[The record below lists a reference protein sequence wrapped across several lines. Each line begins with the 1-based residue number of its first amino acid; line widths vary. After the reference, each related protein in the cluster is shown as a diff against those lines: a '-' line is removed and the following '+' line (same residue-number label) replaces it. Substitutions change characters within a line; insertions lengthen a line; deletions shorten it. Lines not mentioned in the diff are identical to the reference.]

1 MVWCHLKCPGMAN
14 IQRQSRL
21 VDVWYAE
28 QGDREEQGLT
38 VKMHRRTYQGNVIYD
53 ECTN

>member
-1 MVWCHLKCPGMAN
+1 MVPFEMSCPGMAN

-21 VDVWYAE
+21 VDVWDAE

-38 VKMHRRTYQGNVIYD
+38 VKIHRRTY
-53 ECTN
+53 